1 MARAAQAKTTAEN
14 PPVTAPKRKRP
25 TRAKTKPTK
34 PPVVGTPFPPGLSG
48 NPGGRPKGLARHV
61 RDQCGGN
68 GELLVSMMLS
78 AMSGRLPDGV
88 EADGVTQK
96 FKPVDVP
103 DRLAAARWLGDR
115 GWGKAPA
122 YAPIE
127 EGDPLDISEQAET
140 EMAADL
146 DRALDE
152 LAEKRRK
159 RNAA

>member
-1 MARAAQAKTTAEN
+1 MARAAQAKTAAEN
-14 PPVTAPKRKRP
+14 PPVTAVKRKRP
-25 TRAKTKPTK
+25 SRAKTKP
-34 PPVVGTPFPPGLSG
+34 PVGTPFAPGQSG

-61 RDQCGGN
+61 REQCGADGN
-68 GELLVSMMLS
+68 LLVQMMMT

-88 EADGVTQK
+88 DAQGEPQFVK
-96 FKPVDVP
+96 VDVP

-140 EMAADL
+140 ELAADL

-159 RNAA
+159 RAAA